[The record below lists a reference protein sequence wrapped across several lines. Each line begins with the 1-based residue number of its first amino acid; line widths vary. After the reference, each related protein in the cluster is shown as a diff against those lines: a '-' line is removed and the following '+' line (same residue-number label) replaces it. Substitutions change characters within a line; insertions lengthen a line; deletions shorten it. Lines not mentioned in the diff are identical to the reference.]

1 MISDAQFRAL
11 LVRVLI
17 LERKLGS
24 FTGGGGVPATR
35 DLTAGSGLTGGGTLE
50 ADRTFNVG
58 AGTGIIVGANDVGVN
73 IAAATIATDESTSST
88 SYTDLATTG
97 PAVTL
102 TTGTSVFIWMSAI
115 AYKTTVSNSCWISPA
130 VSGASSIAAS
140 DANAVQTS
148 SYNGLTP
155 ALPMARILLLSGLTA
170 GSNTFTLK
178 YRVDG
183 GTFNFFNRSIAV
195 LAL

>member
-24 FTGGGGVPATR
+24 FTGGVGVPSTR
-35 DLTAGSGLTGGGTLE
+35 ELFAGSGLTGGGTLE
-50 ADRTFNVG
+50 SDRTFNVG
-58 AGTGIIVGANDVGVN
+58 AGVGITVGANDVNVN
-73 IAAATIATDESTSST
+73 IAAATIATDEATNST
-88 SYTDLATTG
+88 SYTDLTTTG

-170 GSNTFTLK
+170 GSNTFTLR